1 MTRFV
6 QPEKIE
12 IDANERAVNEK
23 SQYCFFVCT
32 TFDSFLNDFTKECDC
47 MKITKIILS
56 IITMLFAVLG
66 LVKILP
72 FDIANPIML
81 VSLATLL
88 LLRSVEYK
96 NNRDK
101 GGFIMTCLTA
111 VFVYVVVIYNVFIG

>member
-1 MTRFV
+1 MEMLVRIYESLNCGILDV
-6 QPEKIE
+6 IE
-12 IDANERAVNEK
+12 LEQNVIFSKGNRVTN
-23 SQYCFFVCT
+23 Q
-32 TFDSFLNDFTKECDC
+32 NPTKECDC
-47 MKITKIILS
+47 MSMKIAKIILS

-101 GGFIMTCLTA
+101 GGFMMTCLTA

>member
-1 MTRFV
+1 
-6 QPEKIE
+6 
-12 IDANERAVNEK
+12 
-23 SQYCFFVCT
+23 
-32 TFDSFLNDFTKECDC
+32 
-47 MKITKIILS
+47 MKIIKIILS
-56 IITMLFAVLG
+56 IIIMLFAVLE

-88 LLRSVEYK
+88 LLRSIEYK

-101 GGFIMTCLTA
+101 DGFIMTCLTA

>member
-1 MTRFV
+1 
-6 QPEKIE
+6 
-12 IDANERAVNEK
+12 
-23 SQYCFFVCT
+23 
-32 TFDSFLNDFTKECDC
+32 
-47 MKITKIILS
+47 MKIAKIILS

-101 GGFIMTCLTA
+101 SGFIMTCLTA
-111 VFVYVVVIYNVFIG
+111 VPQGGGCCGAVQS

>member
-1 MTRFV
+1 
-6 QPEKIE
+6 
-12 IDANERAVNEK
+12 
-23 SQYCFFVCT
+23 
-32 TFDSFLNDFTKECDC
+32 
-47 MKITKIILS
+47 MKIVKIILS

-72 FDIANPIML
+72 FDIATPIML

-88 LLRSVEYK
+88 LLRSIEYK

>member
-1 MTRFV
+1 
-6 QPEKIE
+6 
-12 IDANERAVNEK
+12 
-23 SQYCFFVCT
+23 
-32 TFDSFLNDFTKECDC
+32 
-47 MKITKIILS
+47 MKIAKIILS

-72 FDIANPIML
+72 FDMATPIML

-101 GGFIMTCLTA
+101 SGFIMTCLTA

>member
-1 MTRFV
+1 
-6 QPEKIE
+6 
-12 IDANERAVNEK
+12 
-23 SQYCFFVCT
+23 
-32 TFDSFLNDFTKECDC
+32 

-96 NNRDK
+96 NSREK
-101 GGFIMTCLTA
+101 SGFVLTCLTA
-111 VFVYVVVIYNVFIG
+111 IFVYIVVIYNVFIG

>member
-1 MTRFV
+1 
-6 QPEKIE
+6 
-12 IDANERAVNEK
+12 
-23 SQYCFFVCT
+23 
-32 TFDSFLNDFTKECDC
+32 

-72 FDIANPIML
+72 FDTANPIML

-101 GGFIMTCLTA
+101 SGFIMTCLTA
-111 VFVYVVVIYNVFIG
+111 VIVYVVVICNVFIG

>member
-1 MTRFV
+1 
-6 QPEKIE
+6 
-12 IDANERAVNEK
+12 
-23 SQYCFFVCT
+23 
-32 TFDSFLNDFTKECDC
+32 
-47 MKITKIILS
+47 MKIAKIILS

-81 VSLATLL
+81 VSLSSLL

-101 GGFIMTCLTA
+101 SGFITT
-111 VFVYVVVIYNVFIG
+111 

>member
-1 MTRFV
+1 
-6 QPEKIE
+6 
-12 IDANERAVNEK
+12 
-23 SQYCFFVCT
+23 
-32 TFDSFLNDFTKECDC
+32 
-47 MKITKIILS
+47 MKIAKVILS

-96 NNRDK
+96 IIEIK
-101 GGFIMTCLTA
+101 VALL
-111 VFVYVVVIYNVFIG
+111 

>member
-1 MTRFV
+1 
-6 QPEKIE
+6 
-12 IDANERAVNEK
+12 
-23 SQYCFFVCT
+23 
-32 TFDSFLNDFTKECDC
+32 

-101 GGFIMTCLTA
+101 GGFYDLFNRSICICCSNLQC
-111 VFVYVVVIYNVFIG
+111 FYRIGKS

>member
-1 MTRFV
+1 
-6 QPEKIE
+6 
-12 IDANERAVNEK
+12 
-23 SQYCFFVCT
+23 
-32 TFDSFLNDFTKECDC
+32 
-47 MKITKIILS
+47 MKIAKIILS

-101 GGFIMTCLTA
+101 SGFIMTCLTA
-111 VFVYVVVIYNVFIG
+111 VFVYVVVIYKIPIYRRVCRQLKN

>member
-1 MTRFV
+1 
-6 QPEKIE
+6 
-12 IDANERAVNEK
+12 
-23 SQYCFFVCT
+23 
-32 TFDSFLNDFTKECDC
+32 

-88 LLRSVEYK
+88 LLRSVEY
-96 NNRDK
+96 RPDVHH
-101 GGFIMTCLTA
+101 G
-111 VFVYVVVIYNVFIG
+111 

>member
-1 MTRFV
+1 
-6 QPEKIE
+6 
-12 IDANERAVNEK
+12 
-23 SQYCFFVCT
+23 
-32 TFDSFLNDFTKECDC
+32 

-101 GGFIMTCLTA
+101 
-111 VFVYVVVIYNVFIG
+111 

>member
-1 MTRFV
+1 
-6 QPEKIE
+6 
-12 IDANERAVNEK
+12 
-23 SQYCFFVCT
+23 
-32 TFDSFLNDFTKECDC
+32 
-47 MKITKIILS
+47 MKIAKIILS

-72 FDIANPIML
+72 FDITNPIML

-101 GGFIMTCLTA
+101 SGFIMTCLTS
-111 VFVYVVVIYNVFIG
+111 VFVYGVVIYNVFIG